1 MPNDNFANPTIF
13 PVKNNPL
20 QVIVT
25 KPCETKKNFFK
36 TMSQRLISCK
46 DALVLQ
52 KLNRNNNP
60 THFVF

>member
-46 DALVLQ
+46 DALIL
-52 KLNRNNNP
+52 
-60 THFVF
+60 